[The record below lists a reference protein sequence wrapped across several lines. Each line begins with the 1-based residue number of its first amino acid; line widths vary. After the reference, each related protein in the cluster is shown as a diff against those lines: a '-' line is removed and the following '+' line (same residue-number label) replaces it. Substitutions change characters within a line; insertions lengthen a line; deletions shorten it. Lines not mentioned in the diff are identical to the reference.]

1 MLLNR
6 FLNKKVILS
15 LLIIFSLVPVF
26 AQDTGGEPAAILVY
40 ADDEYEIDVLDLD
53 GIPTDAYIGMDLLE
67 GDTIRTYNSTVELQ
81 LEPNGSIIKLSE
93 ATTFKVDGFQSDMN
107 SSNDFSLIAGKIRAV
122 AAKSSTTSYNYN
134 IYTQSTVCGVRGT
147 DFLIGDDGKLV
158 VGEGS
163 VEFIKMDT
171 GESVMVDTGM
181 SADAFSEAFTAV
193 MLTAEQIAQE
203 FQSFSFTALDPFTV
217 EGHTPPPEPEEPPAE
232 EEPEEPVEEE
242 TTDDGGVAL
251 EPVNTG
257 TDDGAE
263 TESTGD
269 DDGGLFEE
277 QSPLEKMLAPLG
289 EFLGMEIGSMTIDG
303 VTYSKMLLQPEFS
316 IGDLQLALYLPIIY
330 QNDIFDPID
339 DWYHPAGNDEW
350 SFGTDQGGD
359 VAAIA
364 SDALSDLFLKIKYV
378 KWGQHRDPFYFKLG
392 NVADMTIGHGI
403 IMENY
408 ANDADFPSIRKIGL
422 NMGISREKMAVE
434 FVGDNLADL
443 QIVGGRI
450 AFGKKLKF
458 GISSVIDINANAS
471 APEYTMTLDP
481 LGTGTEYL
489 TYDDS
494 LFIGFGLDFD
504 FPIIETD
511 LLSFVFFADAATMI
525 PVINGQPQLNF
536 FFDINIED
544 DNVFN
549 KLRNYGAAGGLLG
562 NILGAQYKVQYMY
575 STDLFRHGLY
585 NSTYDRTKTEYLG
598 EVVSYLSAKTDTD
611 VDADGIQGDFYTDS
625 TYGYYEPLINQ
636 GVYGALSWDIGKI
649 LDISGGYKWPWNN
662 SGDLDFENDYLH
674 FSVTLKPDVIPVV
687 GVHGSLTYDRTG
699 FVGSML
705 DDNDKFDFGG
715 FSFVDENT
723 VLKGEII
730 VPVAPTLDMAATLAS
745 SLDRDGDG
753 NVVYDENGKTNPY
766 YAFTIDTRIHF

>member
-1 MLLNR
+1 MVLNR
-6 FLNKKVILS
+6 FFNKKIILS
-15 LLIIFSLVPVF
+15 LLIIFSLIPVF

-40 ADDEYEIDVLDLD
+40 ADDEYEIEVLDAD
-53 GIPTDAYIGMDLLE
+53 GIATDAYIGMDLLE
-67 GDTIRTYNSTVELQ
+67 GDTIKTYNSTVELQ
-81 LEPNGSIIKLSE
+81 LEPNGSILKLSE
-93 ATTFKVDGFQSDMN
+93 STNFRIDGFQKDIN
-107 SSNDFSLIAGKIRAV
+107 SSNDFSLIAGKLRAV
-122 AAKSSTTSYNYN
+122 AARSSTASHNYN

-147 DFLIGDDGKLV
+147 DFLIGDNGKLV

-171 GESVMVDTGM
+171 GESVMVETGM
-181 SADAFSEAFTAV
+181 AADAFSEAFSAV

-203 FQSFSFTALDPFTV
+203 FQAFSFTALDPFAV
-217 EGHTPPPEPEEPPAE
+217 EGHTPPAAPEPE
-232 EEPEEPVEEE
+232 PEDEPVEEE
-242 TTDDGGVAL
+242 PVVEEENTDDGGAAL

-257 TDDGAE
+257 MGEEAPE
-263 TESTGD
+263 GESTGD
-269 DDGGLFEE
+269 DGGLLKE
-277 QSPLEKMLAPLG
+277 QSPLDKFLEPLG

-316 IGDLQLALYLPIIY
+316 IGDLQMSLYLPIIY

-350 SFGTDQGGD
+350 SFGTDQGDDIG
-359 VAAIA
+359 AIA
-364 SDALSDLFLKIKYV
+364 SDVLSDLFLKIKYV

-403 IMENY
+403 LMENY

-422 NMGISREKMAVE
+422 NMGINREKMGVE

-443 QIVGGRI
+443 SIVGGRI

-458 GISSVIDINANAS
+458 GISSVIDINADAS
-471 APEYTMTLDP
+471 APAETTIEDP
-481 LGTGTEYL
+481 LNAGTNLAFE
-489 TYDDS
+489 DS
-494 LFIGFGLDFD
+494 LFINLALDLD

-511 LLSFVFFADAATMI
+511 LLSFVLFADAATMV
-525 PVINGQPQLNF
+525 PVIDGQPQVNF
-536 FFDINIED
+536 FLDLNIED
-544 DNVFN
+544 DNFLN
-549 KLRNYGAAGGLLG
+549 KLRNYGFAGGLLG

-585 NSTYDRTKTEYLG
+585 NSTYDRTKTDYLE
-598 EVVSYLSAKTDTD
+598 EVVGYLSAKKDIDTTTKGAFYSSTDY
-611 VDADGIQGDFYTDS
+611 A
-625 TYGYYEPLINQ
+625 YYEPLKNQ
-636 GVYGALSWDIGKI
+636 GVYGALSWDILKMV
-649 LDISGGYKWPWNN
+649 DVTGGYKWPWNN
-662 SGDLDFENDYLH
+662 SGELDFENDYLH
-674 FSVTLKPDVIPVV
+674 FSVTLQPDVIPVV
-687 GVHGSLTYDRTG
+687 GIHGSLTYDRTG

-705 DDNDKFDFGG
+705 DADDNLDFGQ

-745 SLDRDGDG
+745 SLERDSDG
-753 NVVYDENGKTNPY
+753 NVVYDEDGRTNPY